1 MSYAFTSETQTFAAQ
16 AILESIRAARPANR
30 RPLTVY
36 SMGSQA
42 INGVNRYVAIQAG
55 TTNSGSGPTVATGTQ
70 FDGTVQWLAL
80 GADTVVD
87 GAIGSNLYMTIG
99 RQEEWENPADPD
111 APDVS
116 GTGKEKAKSDIT
128 ALIALKSDNVRMGF
142 KNVAHTSGD
151 VYSQYDPDIDQNAY
165 PNPLY
170 VIVDGTFVY
179 KCLDN
184 AGGIPSTVAPSGT
197 STNVIETS
205 DGYIWK
211 YVGSVS
217 GKDVIDFASPEF
229 SPLPTILPNVEPVQG
244 SISTFKGMISAPDTI
259 AETATIRTRVV
270 GAGTGASAAVR
281 TSNAGGQL
289 TITSMFASTAGQGY
303 AQDSVAVAWV
313 DSAPGKDAALSTT
326 ITDGSVTAITIDTAG
341 TEYTEA
347 TVLIVGDGTG
357 AKATATIAG
366 GAVTAITIDTNG
378 ADYTW
383 ARAVVIPGT
392 AGAAA
397 AAVMAP
403 ANGNGS
409 NLSTELN
416 SGTILLSCK
425 LLASLGQYIPTQSS
439 TVDGSFR
446 QITLLSGVR
455 GTSRNAEAYLGPA
468 HPSYQTNPNN
478 LAKYQQGS
486 GYVLFVNNIVAIQH
500 TATQEETIKVSITLH
515 NT

>member
-1 MSYAFTSETQTFAAQ
+1 MTYAFTSETQTFAAQ
-16 AILESIRAARPANR
+16 AILESIRTARPANR
-30 RPLTVY
+30 RPLAVY
-36 SMGSQA
+36 SVGAQV
-42 INGVNRYVAIQAG
+42 INGGNRYVAIQAG

-80 GADTVVD
+80 GADAVVD

-99 RQEEWENPADPD
+99 KQTEWANPTTPD
-111 APDVS
+111 APDIT
-116 GTGKEKAKSDIT
+116 GTGKEKAKEDIT

-142 KNVAHTSGD
+142 KNVPHTSGT

-165 PNPLY
+165 PNSPY

-184 AGGIPSTVAPSGT
+184 AGGIASTVAPSGT
-197 STNVIETS
+197 SNNVIETS

-229 SPLPTILPNVEPVQG
+229 SPLPSILPTTDVVQG
-244 SISTFKGMISAPDTI
+244 SISTFKGMVSAPDTI
-259 AETATIRTRVV
+259 PELTPIKTRVI
-270 GAGTGASAAVR
+270 GAGQGASAAVR

-289 TITSMFASTAGQGY
+289 TITSMFASTAGSGY
-303 AQDSVAVAWV
+303 AQDTVAVAW
-313 DSAPGKDAALSTT
+313 AETAAGKDATLATVVT
-326 ITDGSVTAITIDTAG
+326 GGAVTALTIETAG
-341 TEYTEA
+341 TEYVDA

-357 AKATATIAG
+357 AKATATVAG
-366 GAVTAITIDTNG
+366 GSITAISIDAPG
-378 ADYTW
+378 SDYTW
-383 ARAVVIPGT
+383 AHAVVIPGT

-455 GTSRNAEAYLGPA
+455 GTTRNAEAYLGPA
-468 HPSYQTNPNN
+468 HPAYETNPNS